1 MKILVTSDSHGNI
14 RNLQKVVNQYG
25 VNADVVVFCGDGPRG
40 DATWLKENCTNS
52 TVVAVRGNCDF
63 GNCELRDVEMFNV
76 AGKNIMV
83 THGHLYSAKYG
94 LEKLSYAGEEKNA
107 DIVFF
112 GHTQIPTDEIMGN
125 VRLINPGS
133 CSYYNPTCC
142 VVEID
147 DKGNVLVNH
156 LKVPK

>member
-1 MKILVTSDSHGNI
+1 
-14 RNLQKVVNQYG
+14 
-25 VNADVVVFCGDGPRG
+25 
-40 DATWLKENCTNS
+40 
-52 TVVAVRGNCDF
+52 
-63 GNCELRDVEMFNV
+63 
-76 AGKNIMV
+76 MV

-112 GHTQIPTDEIMGN
+112 GHTHIPTDETMGN